1 MASAVQTEASEQQ
14 KVLSGI
20 GADRTRGQRAL
31 DDDDASSRCAEGA
44 AVDRWRA
51 ADASFDYG
59 GANDAPRCAQGEKDA
74 PGIAGHAPIHR
85 RRSEDAPIYR
95 WRSEDAPFGR
105 ERVPRRR

>member
-1 MASAVQTEASEQQ
+1 MASAVQTEASSS
-14 KVLSGI
+14 KKFCPVSGPI
-20 GADRTRGQRAL
+20 GPEGSAL

-51 ADASFDYG
+51 ADASFDYR